1 MMTRPQA
8 LQRLTILRDTIA
20 DCNTEIDSII
30 RELAAQPLPE
40 SEASMQATDSA
51 SANGAI
57 LADVAAVAAK
67 PKFGLS
73 AASLRELQGVDTRLV
88 ACVKLAITLTPVN
101 FTVYDGIRTVKE
113 QQSYVAKGTSKTM
126 QSKHLDGLAVDLVP
140 WINGKPVWDWNGCY
154 KIAWAMDQAATQ
166 LGFAGLITWGGAW
179 DRTLAD
185 FGGDLG
191 SYEQEVGLYRKRHAG
206 SDFIDGPHFEI
217 RGPKQ

>member
-1 MMTRPQA
+1 MSMTRPQ
-8 LQRLTILRDTIA
+8 LLNRLGTLHSTIA

-30 RELAAQPLPE
+30 IELSKNPLEE
-40 SEASMQATDSA
+40 S
-51 SANGAI
+51 
-57 LADVAAVAAK
+57 VAAAPVNQAGDSSSLVGASK

-73 AASLRELQGVDTRLV
+73 AASLRELNGVDARLV
-88 ACVKLAITLTPVN
+88 QCVKLAITLTPVD

-140 WINGKPVWDWNGCY
+140 WINGKPVWDWTGCY